1 MYSAPTRAPGERVGK
16 RVLTPFCFPDSILQT
31 AAAAAVLHFGGY
43 SMSHVMNTYARQ
55 PVAFARGQGVW
66 LWDEAGK
73 KYLDAL
79 AGIAVNT
86 LGHNHPRLVRALSEQ
101 IARVIH
107 TSNLFR
113 IPVQEAA
120 ADRVAAITGLDE
132 VFFCNSGLEANEC
145 ALKVARKYG
154 HDRGVAEPAIIV
166 MEKAFHGRSLA
177 TLSATGSRKVQ
188 AGFEPLVQ
196 GFVRVPLND
205 LEAVRQVAAHNRN
218 VVAVFIEPIQGEGG
232 INVARLE
239 YLRGLKEICDR
250 HEWLFMSDEVQC
262 GLGRTGKW
270 FVYQHAGFLPDVVPL
285 AKGLGSGVPVGAC
298 VTGGRAKGV
307 FKPGNH
313 GSTFGGNPLAMT
325 AVVTTI
331 DTMRDENLLAS
342 ALKVGDAIR
351 EGLAAGL
358 AGAAGVT
365 EVRGR
370 GLMLGV
376 ELNRPCGEIVA
387 RALDAGLV
395 LNVTAD
401 NVVRLLP
408 ALIMSESEGR
418 EVVERLVPLIR
429 EFLAQPAK
437 AA

>member
-1 MYSAPTRAPGERVGK
+1 
-16 RVLTPFCFPDSILQT
+16 
-31 AAAAAVLHFGGY
+31 
-43 SMSHVMNTYARQ
+43 
-55 PVAFARGQGVW
+55 
-66 LWDEAGK
+66 
-73 KYLDAL
+73 
-79 AGIAVNT
+79 
-86 LGHNHPRLVRALSEQ
+86 
-101 IARVIH
+101 
-107 TSNLFR
+107 
-113 IPVQEAA
+113 
-120 ADRVAAITGLDE
+120 
-132 VFFCNSGLEANEC
+132 
-145 ALKVARKYG
+145 
-154 HDRGVAEPAIIV
+154 
-166 MEKAFHGRSLA
+166 MENAFHGRSLA
-177 TLSATGSRKVQ
+177 TLSATGNRKVQ

-205 LEAVRQVAAHNRN
+205 LEAVRQVATHNRN

-270 FVYQHAGFLPDVVPL
+270 FVYQLAGFMPDVVPL

-331 DTMRDENLLAS
+331 DTMREEGLLAN
-342 ALKVGDAIR
+342 AVKVGDAIR
-351 EGLAAGL
+351 EGLAAAL
-358 AGAAGVT
+358 AGVGGVT

-370 GLMLGV
+370 GMMIGL

-387 RALDAGLV
+387 RALEAGLV

-401 NVVRLLP
+401 NVIRLLP
-408 ALIMSESEGR
+408 ALVMSEAEGR
-418 EVVERLVPLIR
+418 EVVERLVPLVR

>member
-1 MYSAPTRAPGERVGK
+1 
-16 RVLTPFCFPDSILQT
+16 
-31 AAAAAVLHFGGY
+31 
-43 SMSHVMNTYARQ
+43 MNTYARQ
-55 PVAFARGQGVW
+55 PVAFAKGQGVW

-86 LGHNHPRLVRALSEQ
+86 LGHNHPRLVRALCEQ

-113 IPVQEAA
+113 VPVQEAA

-205 LEAVRQVAAHNRN
+205 LEAVRQVAAYNRN

-331 DTMRDENLLAS
+331 DTMREENLLEN

-351 EGLAAGL
+351 ENLAAAL
-358 AGAAGVT
+358 ADVAGVT

-401 NVVRLLP
+401 NVIRMLP
-408 ALIMSESEGR
+408 ALIMTEAEGR
-418 EVVERLVPLIR
+418 EVVERLVPLVR